1 MAKENSTKWKI
12 LIATVAIDN
21 LSELSFEVNNKL
33 IDVTTKDSAGWEEYL
48 PGLKGAAFSGSGIVD
63 FGDANYTPD
72 EIFTALTSGSLL
84 AMECSDAV
92 SGSKK
97 YTFSAYFDK
106 YSIDGGVEDA
116 IKFSFSGKVTAAVTQ
131 GTTT

>member
-33 IDVTTKDSAGWEEYL
+33 IDVTTKDSSGWEEYL

-63 FGDANYTPD
+63 FGDSNYTPD
-72 EIFTALTSGSLL
+72 EIFTALTAGTSL

-92 SGSKK
+92 SLSKK

-116 IKFSFSGKVTAAVTQ
+116 IKFSFSGKVTGAVTQ